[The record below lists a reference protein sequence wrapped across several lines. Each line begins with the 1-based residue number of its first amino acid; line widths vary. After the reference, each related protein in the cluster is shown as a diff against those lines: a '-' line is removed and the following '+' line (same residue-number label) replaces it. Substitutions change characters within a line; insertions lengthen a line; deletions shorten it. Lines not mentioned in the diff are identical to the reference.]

1 MVWNKVDEYFGAIH
15 ISIKLQ
21 QFVSQEGYMYVE
33 STKSQSNMVNAED
46 DPSVNQVVRKKQF
59 NG

>member
-1 MVWNKVDEYFGAIH
+1 MYVD
-15 ISIKLQ
+15 SIK
-21 QFVSQEGYMYVE
+21 F
-33 STKSQSNMVNAED
+33 QSNIVNAED